1 MRVGGVA
8 DFDDDAHFNAS
19 MKVYQYAE
27 FYNTINSLY
36 IYGNARGLFITDSSM
51 SSSVTGTNNT
61 GIGIEC
67 MPSLTSGGNNACY
80 GRLSGNK
87 LKKGHSNTLIG
98 TQAGQSLTDGS
109 FNTALGHASGYGVT
123 TGASNT
129 LIGMEAGHDIDTG
142 SFNSALGYNAYYNDS
157 YNYSTAIG
165 YKAQPTDDHQVV
177 LGTSAETVIIDGSLN
192 VHGDVSFNSTLEV
205 AGDVSFDASLNVAG
219 TTKSLYFVS
228 GSDYR
233 IKTDVKPLDATF
245 AIDMLNPVVYKNK
258 LSGKQDTGFIAHE
271 VQEVFPHLVTGEK
284 DGEQIQSLNYQGLI
298 AILTRE
304 IQELKKRVEELENI

>member
-1 MRVGGVA
+1 
-8 DFDDDAHFNAS
+8 
-19 MKVYQYAE
+19 
-27 FYNTINSLY
+27 LY
-36 IYGNARGLFITDSSM
+36 IYGGTKGLFITDSSM
-51 SSSVTGTNNT
+51 SSSVTGNNNT
-61 GIGIEC
+61 GIGIDC
-67 MPSLTSGGNNACY
+67 MKSLTSGGTNACY
-80 GRLSGNK
+80 GWKSGNA
-87 LKKGHSNTLIG
+87 LTTGQSNTLIG
-98 TQAGQSLTDGS
+98 TQAGQSITDGS
-109 FNTALGHASGYGVT
+109 FNTALGYASGYGVT

-129 LIGMEAGHDIDTG
+129 LIGMEAGHDINTG
-142 SFNSALGYNAYYNDS
+142 SFNSALGYNAYYNHS
-157 YNYSTAIG
+157 YNYTTAIG
-165 YKAQPTDDHQVV
+165 YSAQPTGDHQIV
-177 LGTSAETVIIDGSLN
+177 LGTAAETVIIDGSLN

-205 AGDVSFDASLNVAG
+205 AGNVSFDASLNVAG

-233 IKTDVKPLDATF
+233 IKTDVKPLDTSF
-245 AIDMLNPVVYKNK
+245 SIDHLNPVTYKNK